1 MKLIAS
7 WLINALALYITD
19 YIIAGI
25 SFDRWQTLFV
35 AALVIGII
43 NALIKPIVH
52 IFALPLTILTLGVF
66 ALIINT
72 AMLILAEKIVPG
84 FTIAGFWPAFFG
96 AIVLSIVSTFLQSLI
111 KQDFDTQ
118 NI

>member
-19 YIIAGI
+19 YIIGGI
-25 SFDRWQTLFV
+25 SFDRWQTLIV

-43 NALIKPIVH
+43 NTLIKPIAHV
-52 IFALPLTILTLGVF
+52 ITLPITILTLGVF

-72 AMLILAEKIVPG
+72 AMLALAARIVPG
-84 FTIAGFWPAFFG
+84 FPIVGFWSAFFG
-96 AIVLSIVSTFLQSLI
+96 AIILSLVSTFLQSMIQADLRN
-111 KQDFDTQ
+111 QHT
-118 NI
+118 